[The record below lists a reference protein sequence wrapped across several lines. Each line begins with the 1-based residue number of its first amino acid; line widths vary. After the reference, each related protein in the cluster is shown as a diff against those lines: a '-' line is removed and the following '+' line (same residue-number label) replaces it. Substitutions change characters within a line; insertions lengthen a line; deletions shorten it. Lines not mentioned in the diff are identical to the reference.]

1 MKKESMIGRR
11 LYAWIIDTFLFFA
24 LLFFV
29 DGLISTPIMNKTTDI
44 EKVLDSYVIN
54 SDIYNDLQDEYEL
67 YIYVDGQRVQ
77 NEAVSEEIKQEFLN
91 DSRVKEITNTLYY
104 EQTILLKTMIIRLS
118 LSILAVSLITYV
130 LLPLLFKRGRTL
142 GKVIAKLSLN
152 KNNEYAKWYL
162 VVIRYLLSIVFNVY
176 LAIISLGIIPLIN
189 LGLAINHKENRA
201 IYDMVL
207 GINVEDNKIPIE
219 IINKR

>member
-67 YIYVDGQRVQ
+67 YIYVDNERVL
-77 NEAVSEEIKQEFLN
+77 NESISEEKKQEFLN
-91 DSRVKEITNTLYY
+91 DSRVVEITNTLYY
-104 EQTILLKTMIIRLS
+104 EQTILLKTMIVRLS

-130 LLPLLFKRGRTL
+130 ILPLLFKRGRTL

-162 VVIRYLLSIVFNVY
+162 VVLRYLLSIVFNVY
-176 LAIISLGIIPLIN
+176 LAIISLGIIPLVN
-189 LGLAINHKENRA
+189 LVLAINQKENRA
-201 IYDMVL
+201 IYDMIL

-219 IINKR
+219 IANKR

>member
-1 MKKESMIGRR
+1 MIGRR
-11 LYAWIIDTFLFFA
+11 LYAWIIDTFLFLV

-29 DGLISTPIMNKTTDI
+29 DGLIATPIMNKTTNI

-67 YIYVDGQRVQ
+67 YIYVDNQRVQ
-77 NEAVSEEIKQEFLN
+77 NESISEEVKQDFLN
-91 DSRVKEITNTLYY
+91 DSRVIEITNTLYY
-104 EQTILLKTMIIRLS
+104 EQTILLKTMIVRLS
-118 LSILAVSLITYV
+118 LSILAVSLIVYI
-130 LLPLLFKRGRTL
+130 LFPLLFNRGRTL

-162 VVIRYLLSIVFNVY
+162 VAIRYLLSIIFNIY

-189 LGLAINHKENRA
+189 LLLAINHRENRA
-201 IYDMVL
+201 IYDMIL
-207 GINVEDNKIPIE
+207 GINVEDNKLPIE
-219 IINKR
+219 IINQR

>member
-67 YIYVDGQRVQ
+67 YIYVDNERVL
-77 NEAVSEEIKQEFLN
+77 NESISEEKKQEFLN
-91 DSRVKEITNTLYY
+91 DSRVIEITNTLYY
-104 EQTILLKTMIIRLS
+104 EQTILLKTMIVRLS

-130 LLPLLFKRGRTL
+130 ILPLLFKRGRTL

-162 VVIRYLLSIVFNVY
+162 VVLRYLLSIVFNVY

-189 LGLAINHKENRA
+189 LVLAINQKENRA
-201 IYDMVL
+201 IYDMIL

-219 IINKR
+219 IANKR

>member
-67 YIYVDGQRVQ
+67 YIYVDNERVL
-77 NEAVSEEIKQEFLN
+77 NESISEEKKQEFLN
-91 DSRVKEITNTLYY
+91 DSRVVEITNTLYY
-104 EQTILLKTMIIRLS
+104 EQTILLKTMIVRLS

-130 LLPLLFKRGRTL
+130 ILPLLFKRGRTL

-162 VVIRYLLSIVFNVY
+162 VVLRYLLSIVFNVY

-189 LGLAINHKENRA
+189 LVLAINQKENRA
-201 IYDMVL
+201 IYDMIL

-219 IINKR
+219 IANKR